1 MTGEVSYSK
10 TKLCKLTAEQYAGN
24 RCVLSVDEIFDKE
37 GMKEVENN
45 SRNGLISFIVD
56 SSIMKS
62 DVATRSDVKQKAVKK
77 EKRKGIWRN
86 LKEVG
91 RETLKGILG
100 DMKINVK

>member
-1 MTGEVSYSK
+1 M
-10 TKLCKLTAEQYAGN
+10 TAEQYAGN

-45 SRNGLISFIVD
+45 SRNGLITFIVD

>member
-1 MTGEVSYSK
+1 MTV
-10 TKLCKLTAEQYAGN
+10 EQYAGN
-24 RCVLSVDEIFDKE
+24 RCVLSVGEVFDKE
-37 GMKEVENN
+37 GMEEVENN
-45 SRNGLISFIVD
+45 SRSGLITFIVD
-56 SSIMKS
+56 SSSIKS
-62 DVATRSDVKQKAVKK
+62 DVTTRSDVKQKAVKK